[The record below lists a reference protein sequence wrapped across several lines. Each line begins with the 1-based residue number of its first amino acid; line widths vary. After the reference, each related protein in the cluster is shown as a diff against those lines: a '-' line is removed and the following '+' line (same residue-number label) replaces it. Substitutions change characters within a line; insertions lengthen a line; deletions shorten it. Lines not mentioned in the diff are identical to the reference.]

1 MKRKE
6 LMELGKDL
14 ANGRNKGAV
23 RKIQQLFQS
32 AVKKYG
38 ENQEALTYFC
48 ELLRSFV
55 LQGRNLS
62 FGKAMFED
70 ILNIIRNDFLLKT
83 DNGNSNINNP
93 LYKDLNAI
101 EFGYVLGYAARYA
114 EVNEKL
120 NGKGKHQANSSG
132 RKTDKKGGSQYGR
145 NEIKYQDR
153 QPNELFNNSLASQ
166 IQEKMKN
173 KK

>member
-1 MKRKE
+1 
-6 LMELGKDL
+6 L

-101 EFGYVLGYAARYA
+101 EFGYVLGYAARY
-114 EVNEKL
+114 
-120 NGKGKHQANSSG
+120 
-132 RKTDKKGGSQYGR
+132 
-145 NEIKYQDR
+145 
-153 QPNELFNNSLASQ
+153 
-166 IQEKMKN
+166 
-173 KK
+173 